1 MALPD
6 YQAFMLPT
14 LLYAADQKDH
24 SLAELRDALAK
35 RLNLSPDD
43 LQELLPSGK
52 QTTFANRIAWAKV
65 YLTHAGLLHA
75 PKRGIFHIT
84 KRGQEVL
91 AEKPSK
97 IDKNYLMR
105 FPEFL
110 EFISG
115 GAKEQIKNDS
125 PKKIS
130 LDLASTTPEEA
141 LEHAYQQ
148 LRNELAG
155 ELLETIKNNSPYFF
169 EKLVVHLLVQMGYGG
184 SIKEAGTATKKT
196 ADEGID
202 GIIKEDKLGLDTI
215 YLQAKRWE
223 GSVGRPEIQRFV
235 GALHGQRAKK
245 GVFITTSHFSQE
257 AVEYASHIDP
267 KVVLIDGPTLVSLM
281 MDHNVGVGTTAT
293 YELKKIDTDFFE
305 E

>member
-24 SLAELRDALAK
+24 SLAELRETLAHQFK
-35 RLNLSPDD
+35 LSPEE

-52 QTTFANRIAWAKV
+52 QTTFANRVAWAKV
-65 YLTHAGLLHA
+65 YLTQAGLLHA

-91 AEKPSK
+91 ADKPSR

-105 FPEFL
+105 FPEFVK
-110 EFISG
+110 FQNG
-115 GAKEQIKNDS
+115 GTKEGTEKDPI
-125 PKKIS
+125 PKINF
-130 LDLASTTPEEA
+130 DPTSTTPEEN
-141 LEHAYQQ
+141 LENAYQQ

-155 ELLETIKNNSPYFF
+155 ELLEAIKNNSPYFF